1 MVTASLLENT
11 SPTKYIEKG
20 TDELADIQL
29 MEKKYSTKYFDKS
42 TDEL

>member
-1 MVTASLLENT
+1 MVTTSLLDNT
-11 SPTKYIEKG
+11 SLTKDIEKV
-20 TDELADIQL
+20 TDELADIPL